1 VSHQQIKQHLSN
13 WTERE
18 STAEAMI
25 PLIGRLYRKN
35 NVVTSVYGRAII
47 NQSVIDIIRAHRFVR
62 QVEDSE
68 LSVCDTLS
76 ILKAM
81 DTLELGRSHVDIGK
95 LAVQFKAEGGDLVE
109 FLKKELSPVVGQYAA
124 ESAKQDDNDTK
135 DVVLYGFGRIGRLLA
150 RILIEKAG
158 GGENLRLRAI
168 VVRDGGADSD
178 LDKRASLL
186 RRDSVHGPFN
196 GTITVNKEESAL
208 IANGNYI
215 KVIYS
220 DGPDKV
226 DYTQYGISNAI
237 VIDNTGKWRDE
248 AGLGLHLKSKGVSR
262 VILTAPGKGN
272 IKNIVY
278 GINNDW
284 ITEDDRILSA
294 ASCTTNAIT
303 PVLKAIDDEYG
314 IENGHVETVH
324 SYTNDQNLIDNY
336 HKGSRRGRSA
346 PLNMVITETGAAKAV
361 SKALPELE
369 GKLTG
374 NAIRV
379 PTPNV
384 SMAILNLNVKKE
396 VDVQR
401 VNDYLRDTALH
412 SPLQKQI
419 DYVNSPEVV
428 STDFVGS
435 RHAGVVDA
443 QATIASG
450 NRVILYVWYDNE
462 FGYSAQVVRVVNQM
476 AGVAHCSFPSV
487 SGADKYMPSY

>member
-1 VSHQQIKQHLSN
+1 VSHEQINQHLSN
-13 WTERE
+13 WTEKE

-35 NVVTSVYGRAII
+35 NIVTSVYGRAII

-62 QVEDSE
+62 QVEYKE
-68 LSVCDTLS
+68 LSVSDTLA
-76 ILKAM
+76 ILQAM
-81 DTLELGRSHVDIGK
+81 DGLELGRAHVDIGK
-95 LAVQFKAEGGDLVE
+95 LAVKFATEGGDLVE
-109 FLKKELSPVVGQYAA
+109 FLKRELGPIVGQHGAQSA
-124 ESAKQDDNDTK
+124 ENGNNDTK

-158 GGENLRLRAI
+158 GGANLRLRAI
-168 VVRDGGADSD
+168 VVRDGGAKCDIE
-178 LDKRASLL
+178 KRASLL
-186 RRDSVHGPFN
+186 RRDSVHGPFD
-196 GTITVNKEESAL
+196 GTIMVDKEQSAL
-208 IANGNYI
+208 IANGNFI

-237 VIDNTGKWRDE
+237 VIDNTGMWRDE
-248 AGLGLHLKSKGVSR
+248 EGLGLHLKAKGVSR

-284 ITEDDRILSA
+284 ITDDDKILSA

-346 PLNMVITETGAAKAV
+346 ALNMVITETGAAKAV
-361 SKALPELE
+361 AKALPELA

-384 SMAILNLNVKKE
+384 SMAILNLNLKKE
-396 VDVQR
+396 VDVQG
-401 VNDYLRDTALH
+401 VNDYLRDMALH
-412 SPLQKQI
+412 SELQKQI
-419 DYVNSPEVV
+419 DFVNSPEVV

-435 RHAGVVDA
+435 RHAGIVDA
-443 QATIASG
+443 QATIANG
-450 NRVILYVWYDNE
+450 KRLILYVWYDNE
-462 FGYSAQVVRVVNQM
+462 FGYSAQVIRVVNQM
-476 AGVAHCSFPSV
+476 AGVAHPIFPERIRN
-487 SGADKYMPSY
+487 

>member
-1 VSHQQIKQHLSN
+1 MNEHLSA

-18 STAEAMI
+18 SMAEAMI

-35 NVVTSVYGRAII
+35 NVVTSIYGRAII
-47 NQSVIDIIRAHRFVR
+47 NQSVIGILKAHRFVR

-68 LSVCDTLS
+68 LSVHDTLP
-76 ILKAM
+76 ILETLDK
-81 DTLELGRSHVDIGK
+81 LELGRAHIDIGK
-95 LAVQFKAEGGDLVE
+95 LAVRFKEQGGDRSLE
-109 FLKKELSPVVGQYAA
+109 QFLKDEVAEVVGKYAA
-124 ESAKQDDNDTK
+124 DCDENAHNETK

-158 GGENLRLRAI
+158 GGNNLRLRAI
-168 VVRDGGADSD
+168 VVRQGGAEND
-178 LDKRASLL
+178 LEKRASLL

-196 GTITVNKEESAL
+196 GTITVDQENSAL
-208 IANGNYI
+208 VANGNFI

-220 DGPDKV
+220 DGPDKL
-226 DYTQYGISNAI
+226 DYTDYGINNAI
-237 VIDNTGKWRDE
+237 IIDNTGKWRDE
-248 AGLGLHLKSKGVSR
+248 EGLGLHLKSKGASR

-278 GINNDW
+278 GINNGD
-284 ITEDDRILSA
+284 ITADDRILSA

-303 PVLKAIDDEYG
+303 PVLKAIHDEFG
-314 IENGHVETVH
+314 IVDGHVETVH

-361 SKALPELE
+361 AKALPELK
-369 GKLTG
+369 GKLSG

-384 SMAILNLNVKKE
+384 SMAILNLNLDKDVT
-396 VDVQR
+396 VDSA
-401 VNDYLRDTALH
+401 NDYLREMALH
-412 SPLQKQI
+412 SELQKQI
-419 DYVNSPEVV
+419 DFVNSPEVV

-443 QATIASG
+443 QATIANG
-450 NRVILYVWYDNE
+450 RRLILYVWYDNE
-462 FGYSAQVVRVVNQM
+462 FGYSAQVVRCVNQM
-476 AGVAHCSFPSV
+476 AGVTYPIFPARV
-487 SGADKYMPSY
+487 R

>member
-1 VSHQQIKQHLSN
+1 MSHEQINQCLSN
-13 WTERE
+13 WMDRE

-47 NQSVIDIIRAHRFVR
+47 NQSVIDIIRAHRYVR
-62 QVEDSE
+62 QVEGGE
-68 LSVCDTLS
+68 LSVRDTLP
-76 ILKAM
+76 LLQAM
-81 DTLELGRSHVDIGK
+81 DQMDLGRAHVDIGK
-95 LAVQFKAEGGDLVE
+95 LAVKFKEEGGGDLTA
-109 FLKKELSPVVGQYAA
+109 FLKREIGPVVGLYPSQSEEDAN
-124 ESAKQDDNDTK
+124 NDTK

-158 GGENLRLRAI
+158 GGNNLRLRAI
-168 VVRDGGADSD
+168 VVRQGGAEND
-178 LDKRASLL
+178 LEKRASLL
-186 RRDSVHGPFN
+186 RRDSVHGPFD
-196 GTITVNKEESAL
+196 GSIRVDEKESAL
-208 IANGNYI
+208 IANGNFI

-226 DYTQYGISNAI
+226 DYTEYGINNAI

-248 AGLGLHLKSKGVSR
+248 EGLGLHLKSKGVSR
-262 VILTAPGKGN
+262 VILTAPGKGD

-284 ITEDDRILSA
+284 ITDEDKILSA

-303 PVLKAIDDEYG
+303 PVLKAIHDEYG

-324 SYTNDQNLIDNY
+324 AYTNDQNLIDNY

-361 SKALPELE
+361 SKALPELK

-379 PTPNV
+379 PIPNV
-384 SMAILNLNVKKE
+384 SMAILNLNLNKE
-396 VDVQR
+396 VDVES
-401 VNDYLRDTALH
+401 VNDYLREMALH
-412 SPLQKQI
+412 SELQKQI
-419 DYVNSPEVV
+419 DFVNSPEVV

-435 RHAGVVDA
+435 RHAGIVDA
-443 QATIASG
+443 QATIAG
-450 NRVILYVWYDNE
+450 GKRLILYVWYDNE
-462 FGYSAQVVRVVNQM
+462 FGYSAQVIRVVNQM
-476 AGVAHCSFPSV
+476 AGINYPIFPKRSR
-487 SGADKYMPSY
+487 D